1 MDLKNQTSVATF
13 VFFLSLGRI
22 EVNAVNAGCWW
33 VNAPT
38 GGVKG
43 PVSVKQTVVGV

>member
-1 MDLKNQTSVATF
+1 MKNQTSVAIF

-33 VNAPT
+33 VDAPA
-38 GGVKG
+38 GDVKG
-43 PVSVKQTVVGV
+43 PVSVEQTVVEDL